1 MAVTLVSLRNRTV
14 ERRGRQNAWVW
25 QTWRGY
31 YLRVLSG
38 IHLTLLFLALLQKDL
53 FKGMWSLAEGFFNE
67 NYCHACHTR
76 FSAVFPLPSC
86 CVSSLFFQIWRLMV
100 KIEHRE
106 APSRRIRIFFN
117 PQLFLC
123 GFGFQPHVSG
133 ESEKRNRDFLNPLPE
148 WKLLNT
154 LWIRKG
160 VNTKSGKFV
169 SGDVIKSSPVLYPE
183 YCIQDANFVPRFS
196 LLPDFT
202 THALLPIE
210 WIRPMCRIR
219 VEGHFRFGCRYLWT

>member
-1 MAVTLVSLRNRTV
+1 MSFKCNFKLGAGQNIKSFFSITTFVLPWGAQAALNGVVALTVAVTLVSLRNRTV

-86 CVSSLFFQIWRLMV
+86 CVSSLFFQFWRLMV

-133 ESEKRNRDFLNPLPE
+133 ESEKRNRDFLN
-148 WKLLNT
+148 LL
-154 LWIRKG
+154 
-160 VNTKSGKFV
+160 S
-169 SGDVIKSSPVLYPE
+169 
-183 YCIQDANFVPRFS
+183 
-196 LLPDFT
+196 
-202 THALLPIE
+202 
-210 WIRPMCRIR
+210 R
-219 VEGHFRFGCRYLWT
+219 VEIFEYAMNPERRGY

>member
-1 MAVTLVSLRNRTV
+1 MFLIVLFSSRLSLITTFVLPWGTQAALNGVVALTVAVTLVSLRNRTV

-86 CVSSLFFQIWRLMV
+86 CVSSLFFQFWRLMV

-133 ESEKRNRDFLNPLPE
+133 ESEKRNRDFLN
-148 WKLLNT
+148 LL
-154 LWIRKG
+154 
-160 VNTKSGKFV
+160 S
-169 SGDVIKSSPVLYPE
+169 
-183 YCIQDANFVPRFS
+183 
-196 LLPDFT
+196 
-202 THALLPIE
+202 
-210 WIRPMCRIR
+210 R
-219 VEGHFRFGCRYLWT
+219 VEIFEYAMNPERRGY